1 MNKSNLIIC
10 HCFIY
15 NFVERKIYDYLHE
28 DATQAMFKEKV
39 AATTPKD
46 NVVINMVLVITIH
59 NQIPKNVV
67 FKEKEP
73 LKNKNLAN

>member
-1 MNKSNLIIC
+1 
-10 HCFIY
+10 
-15 NFVERKIYDYLHE
+15 
-28 DATQAMFKEKV
+28 MFKEKV